1 MGSTCTFLSVVWFQ
15 LNLFQD
21 GDETSIY
28 NSAQA
33 LITFQKLYGQFPRI
47 VGKGDSAAVSS
58 ACSHFFRWVVPHAIS
73 FKRLATLLTRH
84 PSSQT
89 SNITPDTPSG
99 KIDSLVILDRKVDMI
114 TPLLTQLTY
123 EGLIDELIGIKNCVF
138 RL

>member
-1 MGSTCTFLSVVWFQ
+1 MGSTYTFLSVSWFR

-58 ACSHFFRWVVPHAIS
+58 AWSHSFRWVIPHVIS
-73 FKRLATLLTRH
+73 FKRLAALLTRH
-84 PSSQT
+84 P
-89 SNITPDTPSG
+89 SNITPDTPTG

-138 RL
+138 